1 MIIVLIRELLS
12 HYLNVCD
19 HNPPTLQTD
28 GQTAIPRR
36 SIARQ
41 KHKTRSVKRH
51 RKICELYTLNYK
63 YYL

>member
-28 GQTAIPRR
+28 GQTDDSNSA
-36 SIARQ
+36 AQ
-41 KHKTRSVKRH
+41 HNHKTRSVKRH
-51 RKICELYTLNYK
+51 RKICELYK